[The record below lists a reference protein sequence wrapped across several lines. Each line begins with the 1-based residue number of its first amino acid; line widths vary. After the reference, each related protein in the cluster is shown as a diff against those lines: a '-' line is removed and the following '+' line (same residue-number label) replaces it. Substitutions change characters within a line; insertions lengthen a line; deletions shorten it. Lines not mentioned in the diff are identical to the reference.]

1 MKYKIQEIA
10 KIIGATN
17 RTLNDSMIDRLLID
31 SRMLSFPESTLFFA
45 LKTQTNDGHRY
56 IPELYRLGVRSFVVN
71 HEPPETRMII
81 TKLTAARYA
90 GTIRYGCFPKSS
102 NA

>member
-56 IPELYRLGVRSFVVN
+56 IPELYRLGVRTTQIGRASCRERV
-71 HEPPETRMII
+71 
-81 TKLTAARYA
+81 
-90 GTIRYGCFPKSS
+90 
-102 NA
+102 